1 VRRRRAL
8 IYAALALA
16 VPLPA
21 LALTGG
27 SESGLSVSAS
37 LQRCGVGGSGVMCEI
52 GASFGGVDGAEYYT
66 ATVTAPDGTVT
77 DYGQV
82 AGAGAGSTS
91 VWVPYVGSGT
101 YTVTVTAWGYDD
113 RGHKEELETK
123 EAGAE
128 GGSGRVREGHGSPVD
143 EAGEYS
149 LPSESPEEP
158 PAAELQPVP
167 DTPVCDS
174 VEVPPPPPPASDG
187 TEPPTES
194 DPTATTT
201 TEAAL
206 STEAAP
212 TTEATDPNCPPAGQ
226 AAPSPAP

>member
-37 LQRCGVGGSGVMCEI
+37 LQRCGVGGGGVMCEI
-52 GASFGGVDGAEYYT
+52 GASFGAVDGAEYYT
-66 ATVTAPDGTVT
+66 ATVSAPDGTVT

-91 VWVPYVGSGT
+91 LWVPYVGSGT

-113 RGHKEELETK
+113 RGHKEALET
-123 EAGAE
+123 EHAE
-128 GGSGRVREGHGSPVD
+128 TEKGSGKVREGNGSPVD

-149 LPSESPEEP
+149 LPSEGSEEP
-158 PAAELQPVP
+158 PAAEPQPVP
-167 DTPVCDS
+167 DGPACDPVEES
-174 VEVPPPPPPASDG
+174 PPA
-187 TEPPTES
+187 PPAPES
-194 DPTATTT
+194 ADPAAEADPAATTT
-201 TEAAL
+201 TDAS

-212 TTEATDPNCPPAGQ
+212 TTEATDPDCPPAGQ
-226 AAPSPAP
+226 PAPAPGP

>member
-1 VRRRRAL
+1 MRRRRAL

-27 SESGLSVSAS
+27 VESGLTVSAS
-37 LQRCGVGGSGVMCEI
+37 LQRCGVGGTGVMCEI
-52 GASFGGVDGAEYYT
+52 GTSFGDVDEAEYYT

-91 VWVPYVGSGT
+91 LWVPYVGSGT

-113 RGHKEELETK
+113 RGRNEVVET
-123 EAGAE
+123 EQADTE
-128 GGSGRVREGHGSPVD
+128 DESGQVREGKGSPVD

-149 LPSESPEEP
+149 LPPQGPEGPPVAEP
-158 PAAELQPVP
+158 QPVP
-167 DTPVCDS
+167 DPPVCDP
-174 VEVPPPPPPASDG
+174 VEVPSPPAPEG

-194 DPTATTT
+194 DPAATETT
-201 TEAAL
+201 DAAA

-212 TTEATDPNCPPAGQ
+212 TTEATEPNCPPTGQ